1 MSTRARQ
8 RASRTAFAAK
18 ISLLPSL
25 KLALVFV
32 PARHIAAVCR
42 KRRASVQ
49 EVAPV
54 QDRASGTATVI
65 SVQAAPTSPRDLRI
79 PVVVGGHSH
88 MSLLVD
94 TGATASLM
102 TKKDFDMLFASKHR
116 LLRASVHLNNFS
128 KHRIPVLG
136 YFRTDLHHH
145 GKRAF
150 VTFYVTARGTSLLTL
165 DDIQQLGLLI
175 DGATLTCRL
184 ATPVSSQLPVGVP
197 PGPFA
202 MALLSSATLHL
213 LKRNLKFLQP
223 RIATWGLGRR
233 VLGILPP
240 RRQMCSK
247 QSTTA

>member
-8 RASRTAFAAK
+8 RASRTAFAA
-18 ISLLPSL
+18 
-25 KLALVFV
+25 
-32 PARHIAAVCR
+32 
-42 KRRASVQ
+42 
-49 EVAPV
+49 
-54 QDRASGTATVI
+54 
-65 SVQAAPTSPRDLRI
+65 
-79 PVVVGGHSH
+79 
-88 MSLLVD
+88 
-94 TGATASLM
+94 
-102 TKKDFDMLFASKHR
+102 
-116 LLRASVHLNNFS
+116 

-175 DGATLTCRL
+175 DGRNVD
-184 ATPVSSQLPVGVP
+184 VSSGYTSFLAASCR
-197 PGPFA
+197 PFA

>member
-18 ISLLPSL
+18 
-25 KLALVFV
+25 
-32 PARHIAAVCR
+32 
-42 KRRASVQ
+42 
-49 EVAPV
+49 
-54 QDRASGTATVI
+54 
-65 SVQAAPTSPRDLRI
+65 
-79 PVVVGGHSH
+79 
-88 MSLLVD
+88 
-94 TGATASLM
+94 
-102 TKKDFDMLFASKHR
+102 
-116 LLRASVHLNNFS
+116 
-128 KHRIPVLG
+128 HRIPVLG
-136 YFRTDLHHH
+136 YFRTDLQHH

-197 PGPFA
+197 PGFEHLPGRAKRRQHIMPVPAKLRRLPLALRQQDTSELHRLQDDDAGGRGRRPHSRLHIATTCCLRRPFA

-233 VLGILPP
+233 VLGILLPAGKCAANN
-240 RRQMCSK
+240 Q
-247 QSTTA
+247 TTA